1 MDETCLNTLNDYLCR
16 MNIVAFGA
24 SYSRTSIN
32 RQWAE
37 HVARQLPGTT
47 EVRVLDLNDYDL
59 PVYTVEREQEHGIPE
74 AVGRFIAELQA
85 ADAVVI
91 SFAEY
96 NGSYAAGFKNLFDW
110 ASRHTLKMFESK
122 PTVLLS
128 AAPGPRGGLTV
139 LQSAVERFPRHGAVV
154 VGSMALPRFKE
165 TFHPV
170 DGVVDEALRAEL
182 YGLIAQFAAAVA
194 APRQG

>member
-1 MDETCLNTLNDYLCR
+1 

-37 HVARQLPGTT
+37 FVAHQLPGAAA
-47 EVRVLDLNDYDL
+47 VRVLDLNDYDL
-59 PVYTVEREQEHGIPE
+59 PVYTVEREKELGMPE
-74 AVGRFIAELQA
+74 VVGQFVAELQA
-85 ADAVVI
+85 ADVIVV

-96 NGSYAAGFKNLFDW
+96 NGSYSAGFKNLFDW

-139 LQSAVERFPRHGAVV
+139 LQSAVERFPRHGAEV

-165 TFHPV
+165 TFHPEH
-170 DGVVDEALRAEL
+170 GVTEEALRSEL
-182 YGLIAQFAAAVA
+182 DELLKKFVDSV
-194 APRQG
+194 PRHA

>member
-1 MDETCLNTLNDYLCR
+1 

-37 HVARQLPGTT
+37 FVARQLPGAVQ
-47 EVRVLDLNDYDL
+47 VRVLDLNDYDL
-59 PVYTVEREQEHGIPE
+59 PVYTVEREQEFGIPE
-74 AVGRFIAELQA
+74 SVGRFIAELQN
-85 ADAVVI
+85 ADVVVA

-96 NGSYAAGFKNLFDW
+96 NGSYTAGFKNLFDW
-110 ASRHTLKMFESK
+110 TSRHTLKMFEAK

-139 LQSAVERFPRHGAVV
+139 LQSAVERFPRHGAEV

-165 TFHPV
+165 TFHPEH
-170 DGVVDEALRAEL
+170 GLTDEALRAEL
-182 YGLIAQFAAAVA
+182 DGLLAQFAAAVA
-194 APRQG
+194 APRQA

>member
-1 MDETCLNTLNDYLCR
+1 

-37 HVARQLPGTT
+37 FVARQLPGAAS
-47 EVRVLDLNDYDL
+47 VRVLDLNDYDL
-59 PVYTVEREQEHGIPE
+59 PVYTVEREKDLGIPE
-74 AVGRFIAELQA
+74 AVGRFVAELTA
-85 ADAVVI
+85 ADAAVI

-96 NGSYAAGFKNLFDW
+96 NGSYTAGFKNLFDW
-110 ASRHTLKMFESK
+110 ASRHTLKMLEGK

-139 LQSAVERFPRHGAVV
+139 LQTAVDRFPRHGALVA
-154 VGSMALPRFKE
+154 GHMALPRFNE
-165 TFHPV
+165 TFHAEHGLV
-170 DGVVDEALRAEL
+170 DAELRAEL
-182 YGLIAQFAAAVA
+182 DDLLAKFTAAV
-194 APRQG
+194 QS

>member
-1 MDETCLNTLNDYLCR
+1 

-37 HVARQLPGTT
+37 FVARQLPGAAA
-47 EVRVLDLNDYDL
+47 VRVLDLNDYDL
-59 PVYTVEREQEHGIPE
+59 PVYTVEREQEQGIPE
-74 AVGRFIAELQA
+74 AVGQFVAELQA
-85 ADAVVI
+85 ADAVVV

-96 NGSYAAGFKNLFDW
+96 NGSYTAGFKNLFDW

-139 LQSAVERFPRHGAVV
+139 LQSAIERFPRHGAEI

-165 TFHPV
+165 TFHHEL
-170 DGVVDEALRAEL
+170 GLTEEGLREEL
-182 YGLIAQFAAAVA
+182 DLLRTKFGAAVA
-194 APRQG
+194 LSR